1 VGGSHPYKKIKIFFF
16 LGLDNYPIITYKQI
30 SCNNNK
36 NRKEYIMQPLRK
48 DHVDRWSEFV
58 RDEFGIAFNRAEEE
72 IEVQAQEKVEEVGK
86 DFAKELKLN
95 LKIKELDKNVNALRD
110 FQDKKQSMEND
121 LRYKAQKIADEI
133 SEIYNNSKKRRKWDM
148 NNISIDIK
156 DDNDP
161 VEYITKRIKK
171 ACYEEAKRHFTAK
184 HKLYHALDQKRKKC
198 LNILYTGSHIQPTLS
213 ELSKEMK
220 TANIQLDLPNS
231 LLALPSGAK

>member
-1 VGGSHPYKKIKIFFF
+1 
-16 LGLDNYPIITYKQI
+16 
-30 SCNNNK
+30 
-36 NRKEYIMQPLRK
+36 MQPLRK
-48 DHVDRWSEFV
+48 DHVDRCSEFV

-72 IEVQAQEKVEEVGK
+72 IEVQAQEKVEEVGE
-86 DFAKELKLN
+86 DFAKELKLH
-95 LKIKELDKNVNALRD
+95 LKIKELNKNVNALRN
-110 FQDKKQSMEND
+110 FQDTKQSMEND

-133 SEIYNNSKKRRKWDM
+133 SEIYNNNKKRRKWDM

-161 VEYITKRIKK
+161 VEYITKKIKK
-171 ACYEEAKRHFTAK
+171 VCYEEAK
-184 HKLYHALDQKRKKC
+184 HKLYHALDKKRKKC

-213 ELSKEMK
+213 ELSKEMA

>member
-1 VGGSHPYKKIKIFFF
+1 
-16 LGLDNYPIITYKQI
+16 
-30 SCNNNK
+30 
-36 NRKEYIMQPLRK
+36 MQPLRK

-133 SEIYNNSKKRRKWDM
+133 SEIYNNCKKRRKWDM

-161 VEYITKRIKK
+161 VEYITK
-171 ACYEEAKRHFTAK
+171 
-184 HKLYHALDQKRKKC
+184 
-198 LNILYTGSHIQPTLS
+198 
-213 ELSKEMK
+213 
-220 TANIQLDLPNS
+220 AN
-231 LLALPSGAK
+231 